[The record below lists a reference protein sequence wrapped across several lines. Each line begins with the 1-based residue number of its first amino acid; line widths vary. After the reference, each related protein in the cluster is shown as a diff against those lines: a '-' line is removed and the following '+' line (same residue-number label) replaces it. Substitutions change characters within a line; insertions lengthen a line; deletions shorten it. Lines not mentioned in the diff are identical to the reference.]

1 MAKRNRKTLEKK
13 NWSNSFVLIGE
24 AKINEYTFK
33 LDEKSEKSDWVYNS
47 LNLGVYCG
55 ETCGTVYAEIM
66 GGYGAERDNV
76 IYVHG
81 KDEEGKDD
89 FDNKFTIDWNDRF
102 DETILESVGDLCFIK
117 VGLEKDKNGK
127 TFEKKFL
134 SPYDVIA
141 YVKENLEDG
150 MIVNVKGN
158 LKYSTYNE
166 TTQVKKEIN
175 SIFLSKANAIRAKIK
190 ELEDGIEKIS
200 AKDNLSQIEQ
210 NNLKKKTEELSK
222 AEEEFDKTYNPMARF
237 TQTMLLT
244 KDSVGK
250 ADKDTGILPIYAK
263 ILDYV
268 REYKGKEVKTN
279 IPYDKT
285 FEYELNLSE
294 PEKAKK
300 VVEKV
305 FKVQKGVTEITFEGD
320 LIEGGAVI
328 TATED
333 DIPDDIKT
341 LIEIGVYTLEE
352 ALAKCTV
359 SSGREKRMVL
369 RKPSIKITEDG
380 DSNKTPII
388 QKFERKYE
396 EEDLILDFMIN
407 NDDQEDDPDEVSELT
422 AEGND
427 SEEDIPTI
435 DDDTDWIN
443 NL

>member
-1 MAKRNRKTLEKK
+1 MAKRNKKTLEKK

-320 LIEGGAVI
+320 LIEGGAVV

-341 LIEIGVYTLEE
+341 LIEISVYTLEE
-352 ALAKCTV
+352 ALARCTV

-380 DSNKTPII
+380 DGNKTPII

-407 NDDQEDDPDEVSELT
+407 NDEQEDDPDEVLESA

-435 DDDTDWIN
+435 DDTDWIN

>member
-1 MAKRNRKTLEKK
+1 MAKRNKKTLEKK

-89 FDNKFTIDWNDRF
+89 FDNKFTIDWDDRF

-320 LIEGGAVI
+320 LIEGGAVV

-341 LIEIGVYTLEE
+341 LIEISVYTLEE
-352 ALAKCTV
+352 ALARCTV

-380 DSNKTPII
+380 DGNKTPII

-407 NDDQEDDPDEVSELT
+407 NDEQEDDPDEVLESA

-435 DDDTDWIN
+435 DDTDWIN